1 MVEIL
6 REANK
11 KKMLKGVELSE
22 EDMLFMKENLL
33 TTKDLKKKSVET
45 RKEIEQLRSKNEI
58 SERRAEEAEAKT
70 KALNLLYDEADDQDI
85 SRKRIKQNKEVQK
98 FLECQYTFLVLN
110 EGYTTKFKNLCK
122 EYRELKRE
130 IKEPDFERLSKLVD
144 KFEKLSRSFIEG
156 EKKERENVPECKDQ
170 EIDRLKLSIV
180 TRVVQARDVAEKE
193 KRKVEKEK
201 VEVEE
206 IVKQLI

>member
-11 KKMLKGVELSE
+11 KKMLKEVELSE

-70 KALNLLYDEADDQDI
+70 KALDLLYDEADDQDI

-98 FLECQYTFLVLN
+98 FLECQYTFLVLV
-110 EGYTTKFKNLCK
+110 C
-122 EYRELKRE
+122 R
-130 IKEPDFERLSKLVD
+130 
-144 KFEKLSRSFIEG
+144 
-156 EKKERENVPECKDQ
+156 
-170 EIDRLKLSIV
+170 
-180 TRVVQARDVAEKE
+180 RDT
-193 KRKVEKEK
+193 RKVRIEQTKYRSYVIDEGRPLGAGLQEQASNNHK
-201 VEVEE
+201 
-206 IVKQLI
+206 LLW

>member
-11 KKMLKGVELSE
+11 KKMLKEVELSE

-85 SRKRIKQNKEVQK
+85 SRKRIKQNK
-98 FLECQYTFLVLN
+98 
-110 EGYTTKFKNLCK
+110 
-122 EYRELKRE
+122 
-130 IKEPDFERLSKLVD
+130 
-144 KFEKLSRSFIEG
+144 
-156 EKKERENVPECKDQ
+156 
-170 EIDRLKLSIV
+170 
-180 TRVVQARDVAEKE
+180 
-193 KRKVEKEK
+193 
-201 VEVEE
+201 
-206 IVKQLI
+206 

>member
-11 KKMLKGVELSE
+11 KKMLKEVELSE

-130 IKEPDFERLSKLVD
+130 IKEPD
-144 KFEKLSRSFIEG
+144 
-156 EKKERENVPECKDQ
+156 
-170 EIDRLKLSIV
+170 
-180 TRVVQARDVAEKE
+180 
-193 KRKVEKEK
+193 
-201 VEVEE
+201 
-206 IVKQLI
+206 